1 MACPLGFYFTKKE
14 KSEQNEKN
22 CIGFMLGFVPDK
34 LTLQHSRY
42 KNKGK
47 SLYPGE
53 NRMNTGFEVWD
64 NYLLENWLTKW
75 KVFAS
80 VQNVDLRENRNAVN
94 WVKAPYLVQIQCEYY
109 TLTWFACQCVN
120 IVTVWFFVGF
130 LKKHKKSECF
140 GCWLRQVF

>member
-22 CIGFMLGFVPDK
+22 CVGFLLGFVPDE

-53 NRMNTGFEVWD
+53 NRMNTGFEV
-64 NYLLENWLTKW
+64 
-75 KVFAS
+75 
-80 VQNVDLRENRNAVN
+80 
-94 WVKAPYLVQIQCEYY
+94 
-109 TLTWFACQCVN
+109 
-120 IVTVWFFVGF
+120 
-130 LKKHKKSECF
+130 
-140 GCWLRQVF
+140 